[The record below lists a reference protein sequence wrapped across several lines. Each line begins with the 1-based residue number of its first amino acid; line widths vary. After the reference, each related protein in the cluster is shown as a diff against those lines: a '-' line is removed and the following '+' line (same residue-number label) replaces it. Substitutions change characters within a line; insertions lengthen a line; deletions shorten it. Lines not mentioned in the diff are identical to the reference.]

1 MTIAFENG
9 ILQETMAVCLQRAGQ
24 KVKFIIKYILNSDA
38 DGESNADAADVKVVE
53 DSKCSDWAKP
63 AARTIQ
69 CARYDQHGKGFSQ
82 RFSYSHI

>member
-1 MTIAFENG
+1 
-9 ILQETMAVCLQRAGQ
+9 MAVCLQRAGQ

-53 DSKCSDWAKP
+53 DSKCSEWVKP

-69 CARYDQHGKGFSQ
+69 CARYDQHDKG
-82 RFSYSHI
+82 YI